1 MTVKI
6 ELTEQDLQQ
15 AIGLLLARIRKLEA
29 RRDGLDT
36 ELSKALATNRAK
48 LLEVH
53 AAVDRIMAKLELAAV
68 TDDPPSYELLSDKLE
83 LIRRKLYSTE
93 VQPGQPRLRDIL

>member
-15 AIGLLLARIRKLEA
+15 AVSLLLARIRKLEA
-29 RRDGLDT
+29 RRDGLDV
-36 ELSKALATNRAK
+36 ELSKALAAHRAK
-48 LLEVH
+48 LLEAH
-53 AAVDRIMAKLELAAV
+53 AAVDRIMVKLELAAV
-68 TDDPPSYELLSDKLE
+68 TDDPPSYELLFDKLE
-83 LIRRKLYSTE
+83 IIRKKLYSTE